1 MQAVIT
7 GASRGMGKEI
17 ASHFAAA
24 GYDLFLCSRG
34 ELALYQT
41 LEELQNKFPDRK
53 IYAQPTDL
61 SNQQN
66 AVAFAKWVL
75 SIGKPDVLVNN
86 AGQFIQGSISDEP
99 DGTIEQL
106 MNINLYSAY
115 HLTRALLPS
124 MKEAGSGHI
133 FNICSIASLKAY
145 PHGGSYGIS
154 KYALAG
160 FSANLREELKTK
172 GIKVTSVF
180 PGATMS
186 PSWEGSGVSPDRI
199 MQADDIAR
207 MIVAAASL
215 SSAAVV
221 EEIVLRPQL
230 GDL

>member
-1 MQAVIT
+1 MKAVIT
-7 GASRGMGKEI
+7 GASRGIGKAI
-17 ASHFAAA
+17 AHHFAAA

-34 ELALYQT
+34 EVGLYQT
-41 LEELQNKFPDRK
+41 MQELQVAYPDREL
-53 IYAQPTDL
+53 YARAADL
-61 SNQQN
+61 SQQQ
-66 AVAFAKWVL
+66 ATLGFAEWVL
-75 SIGKPDVLVNN
+75 SMGVPDVVVNN
-86 AGQFIQGSISDEP
+86 AGQFIQGSIAAEAE
-99 DGTIEQL
+99 GTLEQL

-115 HLTRALLPS
+115 HLTRALLPA
-124 MKEAGSGHI
+124 MKAAGSGHI

-160 FSANLREELKTK
+160 FSANLREELKTD

-186 PSWEGSGVSPDRI
+186 PSWEGSGVDPDRI

-207 MIVAAASL
+207 MVVAAAAL
-215 SSAAVV
+215 SPAAVV
-221 EEIVLRPQL
+221 EELVLRPQL

>member
-145 PHGGSYGIS
+145 SHGGSYGIS

-215 SSAAVV
+215 SPAAVV

>member
-207 MIVAAASL
+207 MIVVAASL
-215 SSAAVV
+215 SPAAVV